1 VTDKLSNLIYVKLM
15 VVHAA
20 RPWST
25 YLTALDISAEECY
38 TLGVLVDRNSP
49 EKTVSIR
56 LSSVSI
62 YHIQ

>member
-1 VTDKLSNLIYVKLM
+1 M